1 MKILTR
7 IVEGFLIALIFV
19 ALQGCQSAP
28 ATRFDT
34 VPPVRPD
41 LSPTVESPSPLP
53 TVIPT
58 ETPTPTRVAQATP
71 EKERESLRDR
81 NIGVSSLNAAV
92 AVPTVAPTLSPT
104 TIARPARPFPDSEL
118 YLHIPPHLNTQQP
131 VRVLLVLHGMGGQG
145 ASFAQSLLNEADQ
158 NNWLVVAPTF
168 SYHDYMDLK
177 QLVDDDLNLASKLS
191 DTLAVLPKKLNL
203 KLRSRVL
210 VYGFSRGAQLG
221 HRFAMMYPEQVSS
234 VVAISAGSYTL
245 PFEARKSDQ
254 GAQRLPFPFG
264 VGDLDKLAGR
274 PFNWSSFRQVS
285 FWIGVGDKDNC
296 STDVPRAFDPY
307 VGENR
312 IERARNF
319 EQALRAQGITVRLA
333 IFPNAGHEITVEM
346 RKGAVQFLRERE
358 TANSF
363 SD

>member
-1 MKILTR
+1 MKILPR
-7 IVEGFLIALIFV
+7 SVEWSLIALIFV

-34 VPPVRPD
+34 VPPIRPD
-41 LSPTVESPSPLP
+41 PSPTVESPVPIP
-53 TVIPT
+53 VVIPT
-58 ETPTPTRVAQATP
+58 GTPSPTRVVQATP

-81 NIGVSSLNAAV
+81 IIVIASSKVAAS
-92 AVPTVAPTLSPT
+92 VPTVAPTLSPT
-104 TIARPARPFPDSEL
+104 IIARPFTDSEL
-118 YLHIPPHLNTQQP
+118 YLHIPPHLNPQQP

-145 ASFAQSLLNEADQ
+145 APFAQSLLNEANQ

-177 QLVDDDLNLASKLS
+177 QLVEDDLTLTRKLS
-191 DTLAVLPKKLNL
+191 DTLDVLPKKLNL
-203 KLRSRVL
+203 KLRSRAL

-221 HRFAMMYPEQVSS
+221 HRFAMMYPERVSS
-234 VVAISAGSYTL
+234 VVAISAGAYTL
-245 PFEARKSDQ
+245 PFETRNSDE
-254 GAQRLPFPFG
+254 GPQRLPFPFG

-274 PFNWSSFRQVS
+274 PFDWSSFRQVS
-285 FWIGVGDKDNC
+285 FWIGVGDKDNR

-312 IERARNF
+312 IDRARNF
-319 EQALRAQGITVRLA
+319 EQALRTQGITVRLV
-333 IFPNAGHEITVEM
+333 IFPNAGHEITAEM
-346 RKGAVQFLRERE
+346 RKGALQFLRERE
-358 TANSF
+358 TASSS